1 MNSNFKEFCLVCGF
15 MVAAMAV
22 FYIIGFG
29 VLSVIA
35 AAAALCFIMLRC
47 NMAYVVTG
55 VVLVFITDGVLN
67 WSFSFFNGLVI
78 CLSAMCINLAVR
90 NHCGLLKVC
99 IAGVLGV
106 FTAYAVSFSIAG
118 IFDLEGFR
126 IADVKYM
133 FEQISE
139 TFKNVMIQSGAAEL
153 YTENE
158 LALAVNFALMSVVPS
173 TVLLTAAA
181 VSFFITEAVK
191 KMMEMVKSDM
201 CRAICGF
208 SQIWADKTCFIILA
222 VSFVIYLLFSS
233 GNQIIGAAAFAMSF
247 VLSVYLYICGLSV
260 GAFFIKK
267 NISLTAVKKILLY
280 IGLIMAAVVLAPTVF
295 LIGAVDSFADV
306 RKLRRGI

>member
-1 MNSNFKEFCLVCGF
+1 MNSKFKEFCLACGF
-15 MVAAMAV
+15 MVAAMSV

-29 VLSVIA
+29 ALSVVS

-47 NMAYVVTG
+47 NMACVVTG

-67 WSFSFFNGLVI
+67 WSFSFFYGLVI

-99 IAGVLGV
+99 IAGVLGI
-106 FTAYAVSFSIAG
+106 FTAYAVSFFVAE

-133 FEQISE
+133 FEQIGE
-139 TFKNVMIQSGAAEL
+139 TFKSIMVQSGAAEL

-158 LALAVNFALMSVVPS
+158 LASAVNFALMSVVPS
-173 TVLLTAAA
+173 TVILTAAA
-181 VSFFITEAVK
+181 VSFFIIAVVK

-208 SQIWADKTCFIILA
+208 SQIWADKTCFVILA
-222 VSFVIYLLFSS
+222 VSFLVYLLFSS

-260 GAFFIKK
+260 GVFFIKR

-280 IGLIMAAVVLAPTVF
+280 IGLIIAAALLAPTVF
-295 LIGAVDSFADV
+295 LIGVVDSFADV
-306 RKLRRGI
+306 RRLRKGI